1 MQNPKLLTYLSFWI
15 IDADKANRL
24 DVANA
29 VNPLPKEE
37 DKKLVI
43 VKTPNAVNPLV
54 WDYSVSD
61 LTFNI

>member
-1 MQNPKLLTYLSFWI
+1 MNTPKLLTYISFWGF

-54 WDYSVSD
+54 WDYSVSA
-61 LTFNI
+61 